1 MSVRTVHIYADWKCW
16 PTWVIGEAGAVDN
29 PAPADL
35 GLSAELSDAL
45 VAWADEYDA
54 IFDEDYPPDT
64 AFPSEEAERAWVARG
79 RELAE
84 RAAGELGPDTEVR
97 YRSGS
102 QDVVVN
108 PAS

>member
-1 MSVRTVHIYADWKCW
+1 MPVRTVLINADWKAW
-16 PTWVIGEAGAVDN
+16 PTWVVKETGAVDN

-35 GLSAELSDAL
+35 GLSADLSDAL

-54 IFDEDYPPDT
+54 IFDEDYPPNT
-64 AFPSEEAERAWVARG
+64 AFPSEEDERAWQARG

-84 RAAGELGPDTEVR
+84 RVARELGADTEVR

-102 QDVVVN
+102 EDVAV
-108 PAS
+108 S